1 MSSKSS
7 SLFLSGKAT
16 ACQKRS
22 QGWEFQYGALFKA
35 YISSLSVFP
44 SQEITLVYSILLAR
58 RVSWF
63 LSYYVDGIHFLIRT
77 LMLMKLLMCA

>member
-1 MSSKSS
+1 VEKLQRVKSG
-7 SLFLSGKAT
+7 LKAGNFNMVPYL
-16 ACQKRS
+16 KH
-22 QGWEFQYGALFKA
+22 
-35 YISSLSVFP
+35 ISSLSVFP